1 MEPLTN
7 DSAPDLEPAAPDI
20 GADPGLAEATAA
32 LESVMGGERPSAP
45 EREPATAAPASPP
58 APPAP
63 SRWDQHRQ
71 YQQTTR
77 QSWARRQAERRQQ
90 VTAMQEERRLLTEQT
105 RQANAVMQQM
115 LDHLRGLQGPKEE
128 EIPDPLD
135 PRFGAWLKEQNEKLL
150 TGALDERLKPAL
162 DFIAEQRERAQQTA
176 QEQQDQ
182 EHREG
187 VARAITSDLES
198 FEQQYLQEAPDVAI
212 GSRDRLETMRE
223 HLMGSF
229 VDAGEDPGRAQG
241 LCDSWIYAIA
251 ADARSRGENPVA
263 KIDAVLTAL
272 AMRLGGLE
280 PVGQGDDVAWGGNG
294 HGHQPPPPP
303 PAPRNETSRLAAVQ
317 QRARAS
323 APAAPRVA
331 SRENQPK
338 SELQELVRAGVVEM
352 RRLKA
357 AALRDAGGNMKEAY
371 TALARV
377 AEGGGSA

>member
-1 MEPLTN
+1 MEPLQN
-7 DSAPDLEPAAPDI
+7 DSPEVEQLDT

-63 SRWDQHRQ
+63 SRWDKHRQ

-90 VTAMQEERRLLTEQT
+90 VIAMQEERRLLTEQT

-150 TGALDERLKPAL
+150 TGALDERLRPAL
-162 DFIAEQRERAQQTA
+162 DFIAEQRERAQQA
-176 QEQQDQ
+176 ALAQQDQ

-198 FEQQYLQEAPDVAI
+198 FEQQYLQDAPDVAV

-280 PVGQGDDVAWGGNG
+280 PVGQGDGPAAWGGNG

-303 PAPRNETSRLAAVQ
+303 PAARNETSRLAAVQ

-331 SRENQPK
+331 SREQEGK
-338 SELQELVRAGVVEM
+338 SELEQRWREGVRDAKI
-352 RRLKA
+352 LKS
-357 AALRDAGGNMKEAY
+357 AALRDAHASGSSNPMKDASI
-371 TALARV
+371 ALARL
-377 AEGGGSA
+377 AG

>member
-1 MEPLTN
+1 MEPLQN
-7 DSAPDLEPAAPDI
+7 DSPEVEQSTPDT

-45 EREPATAAPASPP
+45 EREPAAAPPPGPP
-58 APPAP
+58 APAAP

-71 YQQTTR
+71 YQDRTR
-77 QSWARRQAERRQQ
+77 QSYRQRQEERRRQ

-150 TGALDERLKPAL
+150 TGALDERLRPAL
-162 DFIAEQRERAQQTA
+162 DFIAEQRERAEQTA

-198 FEQQYLQEAPDVAI
+198 FEQQYLQEAPDVAV

-280 PVGQGDDVAWGGNG
+280 PVGQGDGPVTWGGNG
-294 HGHQPPPPP
+294 HQPPPP

-323 APAAPRVA
+323 ATAAPRVA

-352 RRLKA
+352 KRLKA